1 MSVSI
6 DPHETD
12 PRHRYKA
19 AYYGPGVR
27 AALAHSADGIHWSS
41 YNEGQ
46 PVTGRA
52 ADTHNQI
59 LWDPAGAGIPSLYS
73 QRLRRR

>member
-1 MSVSI
+1 M
-6 DPHETD
+6 
-12 PRHRYKA
+12 
-19 AYYGPGVR
+19 

-41 YNEGQ
+41 YNKGQ

-59 LWDPAGAGIPSLYS
+59 LWDPLARVYRLYTRS
-73 QRLRRR
+73 DFGDDDVNEWRGNRCMVNPT